1 MFFTPWFDKH
11 FIQEKDNKILR
22 LRLEKG
28 SIRIFSFHLF
38 LSVDNIA
45 MLEDNIQARD
55 QSANKLYLIIS
66 TLIVYKDHDGL
77 YDGVSF
83 YPNIELILT
92 RRWSCLYFDG
102 QLYSWEKFDKLF
114 NIRNVLNIF
123 KSMENYWKSSQKSA
137 YWLNFKIC
145 SEIIFQIAITHFQ
158 AIFKLFS
165 LCTGIT

>member
-1 MFFTPWFDKH
+1 MRHFRQFFITFNTAYLSSNHFSLKKIFLHIKHLKEKCIFTPWFDKH

-45 MLEDNIQARD
+45 MLGDNIQARD

-92 RRWSCLYFDG
+92 RR
-102 QLYSWEKFDKLF
+102 
-114 NIRNVLNIF
+114 
-123 KSMENYWKSSQKSA
+123 
-137 YWLNFKIC
+137 
-145 SEIIFQIAITHFQ
+145 
-158 AIFKLFS
+158 
-165 LCTGIT
+165 